1 MEVRVEDGN
10 LEQALRRLR
19 RKLEKDGMFVA
30 IRRQM
35 EYRKP
40 SERKRRQ
47 RLKAMRKQRRESQQ
61 K

>member
-1 MEVRVEDGN
+1 MEVKVEDGN
-10 LEQALRRLR
+10 LEQALKRLR
-19 RKLEKDGMFVA
+19 RKLDKEGMFVA

-47 RLKAMRKQRRESQQ
+47 RLKALRKQRREAQS
-61 K
+61 